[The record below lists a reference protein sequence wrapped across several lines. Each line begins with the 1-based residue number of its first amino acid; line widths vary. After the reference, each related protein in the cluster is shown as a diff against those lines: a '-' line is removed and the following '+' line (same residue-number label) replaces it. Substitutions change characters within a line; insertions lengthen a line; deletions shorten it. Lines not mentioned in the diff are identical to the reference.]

1 MTRRVAVELMHRG
14 SVLIKTNG
22 NANVQS
28 EYFVVPGGR
37 VTPLVAEEIMNLPN
51 VRGGKD
57 ALWPGLDRTWRC
69 VRC

>member
-1 MTRRVAVELMHRG
+1 MTRRVAVDLMHRG

-22 NANVQS
+22 NGNVQS

-51 VRGGKD
+51 VRGAKD
-57 ALWPGLDRTWRC
+57 ALWPGLDQTWRC
-69 VRC
+69 V